1 MSDRFRIDSHKLK
14 YHTERIHQWLQTG
27 DAYPIYLE
35 VSPAGICNHRC
46 TFCALDFMGYQ
57 KRFLDAEILKERLVE
72 MGRLGVRSIMYA
84 GEGEPFLHQQM
95 AAIATA
101 TKAAGIDVAF
111 TSNGVPLTQALA
123 EQVLP
128 VTEWI
133 KISINAGT
141 KKTYSQIHRCPEDH
155 FSKVFTNLQ
164 RSNRLRK
171 QYGWNCTLGMQL
183 LLLPENAAE
192 VSALA
197 QRAADIGMDYLVVKP
212 YSQHPGS
219 ETSTYKTVDYSQYLE
234 LADELKEYNSES
246 FTVLFRSNAMQ
257 KSCESSRCYDQC
269 LAIPFWAYIDAG
281 GNVWGCSVHLG
292 EEQFNYGNI
301 AEQCFEQIWHGEQ
314 RKQSLEWMRDH
325 LDLESCRINCRMDEV
340 NNYLWD
346 LTHPPEH
353 VNFI

>member
-14 YHTERIHQWLQTG
+14 YHTDRIHQWLQTG
-27 DAYPIYLE
+27 DAYPIYME

-57 KRFLDAEILKERLVE
+57 KRFLDAELLKKRLAE
-72 MGRLGVRSIMYA
+72 MGQLGVRSIMYA
-84 GEGEPFLHQQM
+84 GEGEPFLHREM
-95 AAIATA
+95 VEIAVA
-101 TKAAGIDVAF
+101 TKTAGIDVAF
-111 TSNGVPLTQALA
+111 TSNGVPLKERIA

-141 KKTYSQIHRCPEDH
+141 QKTYSQIHQCPDDH
-155 FSKVFTNLQ
+155 FERVFNNLD
-164 RSNRLRK
+164 RANRLRK
-171 QYGWNCTLGMQL
+171 QHGWSCALGMQL

-192 VSALA
+192 VTELA
-197 QRAADIGMDYLVVKP
+197 KRARDIGMDYLVVKP

-219 ETSTYKTVDYSQYLE
+219 ETTAYKEVDYSQYLE
-234 LADELKEYNSES
+234 LADELKGYSNES
-246 FTVLFRSNAMQ
+246 FNVLFRSNAME
-257 KSCESSRCYDQC
+257 KSCATERCYDRC

-301 AEQCFEQIWHGEQ
+301 AEKSFGQIWSGEKRQ
-314 RKQSLEWMRDH
+314 KSLEWMQQN
-325 LDLESCRINCRMDEV
+325 LDLDSCRINCRMDEV